1 MRNFLTLLLLS
12 LFLTAFVAFAG
23 DDKAD
28 FSGTWNFNE
37 EKSEMGEGG
46 RWMQPIKLVITQTG
60 NDLTIERHSKG
71 RNDED
76 FTMTEKLTLDGK
88 ECENTVFGENTK
100 KSVATWSE
108 DGKVLTLSATM
119 EFWREGAK
127 TEITSVEILKLV
139 EDGKGLSI
147 DYSSKSPR
155 GERKAVYVYDKK
167 KES

>member
-1 MRNFLTLLLLS
+1 MRRFLTLLLVV
-12 LFLTAFVAFAG
+12 LFCTAFVVFAA
-23 DDKAD
+23 DDKTD

-46 RWMQPIKLVITQTG
+46 RWMQPIKLVITQAG
-60 NDLTIERHSKG
+60 NDLTIERHSRG

-88 ECENTVFGENTK
+88 ECENPVFGENTK
-100 KSVATWSE
+100 KSVATWSG
-108 DGKVLTLSATM
+108 DGKSLTLSAIM

-127 TEITSVEILKLV
+127 TEITSVEILKLT
-139 EDGKGLSI
+139 EDGNVLSI
-147 DYSSKSPR
+147 DFSSTSPR

-167 KES
+167 KEG